1 MSELLNNY
9 CSLTLSRPVPHSVI
23 WVCLQPFPPVRPQT
37 AGLYCFPFF
46 TNTCSIPTWWP
57 AILCRNDRHRFPSFQ
72 GGLRGSTSRA
82 PRPVLLLPVSG
93 MVRYLPP
100 WEVNCITEKE
110 RTVNMGLHGSLR
122 QKTKHRGMFRLGFF
136 FVDNFIFS
144 ATFSGTLC
152 LEKQVA
158 VEFFQLHTK
167 TCECKSVSFNR
178 AMNYIQ

>member
-136 FVDNFIFS
+136 FLVIS
-144 ATFSGTLC
+144 
-152 LEKQVA
+152 
-158 VEFFQLHTK
+158 FFQQH
-167 TCECKSVSFNR
+167 SVARCVWKNKLLLSFSNCIPKLVN
-178 AMNYIQ
+178 ASQFLLIEP